1 MGKAAVTGWVALAM
15 LVSGA
20 ALVMAATFRLAS
32 VGLFAGGFLPIGD
45 LDFVTIAIWLLGAA
59 LAVGGVAIALVGLTD
74 RVLGALPRDE
84 PDRVLGALPRDE
96 PDRGLE
102 HEAARGTARITAR
115 STAQEARV
123 LPAGRPVS
131 AAALASAPV
140 VAAAPTPAVASAPS
154 TPVETA
160 SAPLA
165 APEPSPEPVTAG
177 PTLAERLRPVL
188 ASAAAHVAA
197 ATRAAGDALA

>member
-59 LAVGGVAIALVGLTD
+59 LAVGGVALALVGLTD

-84 PDRVLGALPRDE
+84 PDRA
-96 PDRGLE
+96 LE
-102 HEAARGTARITAR
+102 HETVRETPPFTDRL
-115 STAQEARV
+115 TAQEARV
-123 LPAGRPVS
+123 LSAGRPTS
-131 AAALASAPV
+131 AA
-140 VAAAPTPAVASAPS
+140 
-154 TPVETA
+154 
-160 SAPLA
+160 
-165 APEPSPEPVTAG
+165 
-177 PTLAERLRPVL
+177 VL
-188 ASAAAHVAA
+188 ASA
-197 ATRAAGDALA
+197 GGMALAAWLR